1 MVDYLEALKRPFSDM
16 KKLLIGIFL
25 GSIPIVNLIVVD
37 YTLVCTSLTK
47 IKVEKDN
54 LPEWE
59 NYGDL
64 FKKGLIAAI
73 IGFILFIPNS
83 LVLFGAFETVVTSPT
98 VNQMLGGISPDTW
111 NKIFTGEITE
121 MQIQDWF
128 AQNWTQFV
136 PLLVSA
142 TPFIILGIIL
152 GLIASYIL
160 PVIVLEWLKEDSFTA
175 AFRWEVVKKTL
186 SMDYLVNW
194 IVVGIFGMIMSALFS
209 RVPLLGTGIVV
220 FVSGVFSYTIFSE
233 IYEEL

>member
-1 MVDYLEALKRPFSDM
+1 M
-16 KKLLIGIFL
+16 KKLLIGVIL
-25 GSIPIVNLIVVD
+25 GGIPLVNLIVVG
-37 YTLVCTSLTK
+37 YTLVCTGLTK
-47 IKVEKDN
+47 IKVNKDS

-64 FKKGLIAAI
+64 FMKGLISAI
-73 IGFILFIPNS
+73 IGFIIFIPNS
-83 LVLFGAFETVVTSPT
+83 LVLFGAFETIVTSPT

-111 NKIFTGEITE
+111 NRIFAGEITE
-121 MQIQDWF
+121 MQMQDWF
-128 AQNWTQFV
+128 TQNWTQLV
-136 PLLVSA
+136 PLLLSA
-142 TPFIILGIIL
+142 TPYIILGIIL

-175 AFRWEVVKKTL
+175 GFSLDVVKKTL

-220 FVSGVFSYTIFSE
+220 FVSGVFSYTVFAE
-233 IYEEL
+233 IYEQL